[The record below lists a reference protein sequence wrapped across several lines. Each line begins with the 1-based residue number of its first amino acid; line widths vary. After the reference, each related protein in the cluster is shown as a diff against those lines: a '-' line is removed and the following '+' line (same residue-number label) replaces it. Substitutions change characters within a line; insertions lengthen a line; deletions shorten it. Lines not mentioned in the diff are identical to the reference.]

1 MKRRCSLIFPQ
12 GLFDRLYAHLFP
24 GDSDEHAAVM
34 LAGLAEMEGKTR
46 LLVRELYLAIDGTDH
61 VNGSYG
67 YKMMRAE
74 FIRPLIR
81 RARIE
86 RLVYIGVHNH
96 GGEDWV
102 DFSQDDLDSHD
113 RGHPALLDL
122 AEGMPVGAVVMAKNA
137 VAGDIWF
144 PDGDRCALEETR
156 VLGANIR
163 RLYATPLP
171 SDRHPAASRFNR
183 QVQMFGEDGQALLS
197 GAKIAVIG
205 AGGVGSLLIEYLA
218 RLGIGSLVV
227 IDPDTID
234 VTNLSRV
241 VGATIVDAVGPS
253 WPIPGF
259 LKKLLFKLPRRK
271 VDIAK
276 RVAKQANP
284 RIGFRAIAGDFSKD
298 DVARQVLGCD
308 FIFLAADSMRARLV
322 FNAIVQQYFIP
333 GIQIGSLVT
342 PDKNGGSLDSV
353 FTVTRWVLP
362 GAGCLWCSGTIDR
375 RQLAIEAKSNYE
387 QHDQDY
393 GSGATNPS
401 VITLN
406 AVGASMAINDFLFS
420 YLGLFTPSVIA
431 SPRRVHHLDRRM
443 VEQVLM
449 PNHDCTECSQSPT
462 SRFGRGTGVALPT
475 SAYRND
481 GGNYG

>member
-1 MKRRCSLIFPQ
+1 MKRHCSLIFPQ

-24 GDSDEHAAVM
+24 GDDDEHAAVIM
-34 LAGLAEMEGKTR
+34 AGVVQLEDKTR
-46 LLVRELYLAIDGTDH
+46 LLARELYLAVDGTDH
-61 VNGSYG
+61 VDGNYG

-81 RARIE
+81 RARME

-96 GGEDWV
+96 GGWDRVE
-102 DFSQDDLDSHD
+102 FSQDDLDSHD

-144 PDGDRCALEETR
+144 PDGSRSELKEAR

-163 RLYATPLP
+163 RLYASPP
-171 SDRHPAASRFNR
+171 SGRHAAAQAFNR
-183 QVQMFGEDGQALLS
+183 QVQMFGEGGQALL
-197 GAKIAVIG
+197 GQAKIAVIG
-205 AGGVGSLLIEYLA
+205 AGGVGSLLVEYLA
-218 RLGIGSLVV
+218 RLGVGTLVV
-227 IDPDTID
+227 IDPDAID
-234 VTNLSRV
+234 TTNLSRV
-241 VGATIVDAVGPS
+241 VGATVADAMGPS
-253 WPIPGF
+253 WPIPEF
-259 LKKLLFKLPRRK
+259 LKRLLFTFPRRK

-284 RIGFRAIAGDFSKD
+284 AIDFQAIAGDFAKD

-342 PDKNGGSLDSV
+342 PDKDTGSLDSV

-362 GAGCLWCSGTIDR
+362 GIGCLWCSDTIDR
-375 RQLAIEAKSNYE
+375 HQLAIEAKSNIE
-387 QHDQDY
+387 QRDQDY
-393 GSGATNPS
+393 GSGAANPS

-406 AVGASMAINDFLFS
+406 AAGASMAVNDFLFS
-420 YLGLFTPSVIA
+420 YLGLFTQSVA
-431 SPRRVHHLDRRM
+431 AAPRRVHHLDRR
-443 VEQVLM
+443 VVGEVLV
-449 PNHDCTECSQSPT
+449 PNCECTECSQSSA
-462 SRFGRGTGVALPT
+462 SRFGRGKGAALPT
-475 SAYRND
+475 FN
-481 GGNYG
+481 

>member
-1 MKRRCSLIFPQ
+1 MKRHCSLIFPQ
-12 GLFDRLYAHLFP
+12 GLFDRLHAHLFP
-24 GDSDEHAAVM
+24 GDGDEHAAVM
-34 LAGLAEMEGKTR
+34 LAGLVEIEGKCR
-46 LLVRELYLAIDGTDH
+46 LLVRELYLAVDGTDH
-61 VNGSYG
+61 VDGNYG

-74 FIRPLIR
+74 FIRPLVR

-96 GGEDWV
+96 GGRDRV

-144 PDGDRCALEETR
+144 PDGNRCELEETR
-156 VLGANIR
+156 ILGANIR
-163 RLYATPLP
+163 RLYAAPP
-171 SDRHPAASRFNR
+171 SDRQVAVHAFNR
-183 QVQMFGEDGQALLS
+183 QVQMFGEGGQALLS
-197 GAKIAVIG
+197 RAKIAVIG
-205 AGGVGSLLIEYLA
+205 AGGVGSLLVEYLA
-218 RLGIGSLVV
+218 RLGIGSLIV

-241 VGATIVDAVGPS
+241 VGATMADAVGPA

-259 LKKLLFKLPRRK
+259 LKRLLFTVPRRK

-284 RIGFRAIAGDFSKD
+284 GIAFQAIAGDFSRD
-298 DVARQVLGCD
+298 DVARQVLDCD

-342 PDKNGGSLDSV
+342 PDKDNGSLDAV

-362 GAGCLWCSGTIDR
+362 GVGCLWCSDTIDR
-375 RQLAIEAKSNYE
+375 HQLAIEAKSNDE
-387 QHDQDY
+387 HRDQDY
-393 GSGATNPS
+393 GSGAVNPS

-406 AVGASMAINDFLFS
+406 AVGASMAVNDFLFS
-420 YLGLFTPSVIA
+420 YLGLFTPSVVA
-431 SPRRVHHLDRRM
+431 SPRRVHHLDRRV
-443 VEQVLM
+443 VEQVLV
-449 PNHDCTECSQSPT
+449 PNHECTECSQSSS
-462 SRFGRGTGVALPT
+462 SRFGRGIGVALPT
-475 SAYRND
+475 SS
-481 GGNYG
+481 